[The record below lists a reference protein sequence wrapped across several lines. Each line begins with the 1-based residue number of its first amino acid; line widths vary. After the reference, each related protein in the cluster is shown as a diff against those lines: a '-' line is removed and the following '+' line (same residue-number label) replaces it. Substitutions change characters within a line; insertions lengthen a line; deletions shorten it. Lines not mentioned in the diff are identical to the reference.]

1 MILWVSASYEF
12 VCARNRNELISCSPA
27 DVVCGNYLSI
37 IYATAL
43 PTHKQYNNLGPEIF
57 ASIAT
62 GLSNSSKHNLRW
74 KDIMFVTNEV
84 LARQVRSSGSAQFD
98 SDKRRIGFGRNSG
111 NRIARPGTQ
120 IIRAPKLA
128 NFVNPIKE
136 VKNKA
141 EPQLAV
147 DPLPESMEVLKM
159 AALWEQTR

>member
-1 MILWVSASYEF
+1 
-12 VCARNRNELISCSPA
+12 
-27 DVVCGNYLSI
+27 
-37 IYATAL
+37 
-43 PTHKQYNNLGPEIF
+43 
-57 ASIAT
+57 
-62 GLSNSSKHNLRW
+62 
-74 KDIMFVTNEV
+74 MFVTNEV
-84 LARQVRSSGSAQFD
+84 LARQVGQAARLNSIPASGGSD
-98 SDKRRIGFGRNSG
+98 SGETR

-159 AALWEQTR
+159 AAL

>member
-1 MILWVSASYEF
+1 
-12 VCARNRNELISCSPA
+12 
-27 DVVCGNYLSI
+27 
-37 IYATAL
+37 
-43 PTHKQYNNLGPEIF
+43 
-57 ASIAT
+57 
-62 GLSNSSKHNLRW
+62 
-74 KDIMFVTNEV
+74 MFITNEV
-84 LARQVRSSGSAQFD
+84 LARQVAQAARHNSIPTSGGSD
-98 SDKRRIGFGRNSG
+98 SGETR

-159 AALWEQTR
+159 AAL